1 MILIK
6 TWHMEM
12 TGMDMM
18 RMKMGRRYMVQFSD
32 GNTVSGEV
40 RKIDGSSVILNS
52 LLSSRVIQREQL
64 KNSII
69 EEI

>member
-18 RMKMGRRYMVQFSD
+18 RMKMGRRYMVQFAD

-40 RKIDGSSVILNS
+40 SKIDGSSVILHS
-52 LLSSRVIQREQL
+52 LLSSRVIQRELL